1 MEQTISLNLTRN
13 SVEKFSEVF
22 NSLETLDTK
31 NIDILII
38 VSIKK
43 KLKICLLSLEEKE
56 FTIYFTKDE
65 FIVLK
70 ILSKQYL
77 ELKNKNKPKPNI
89 KKDFDKYLDKKNK

>member
-1 MEQTISLNLTRN
+1 MNQTITLNLTRN
-13 SVEKFSEVF
+13 SVIKFSEVF

-38 VSIKK
+38 VSIKN

-56 FTIYFTKDE
+56 FSIFFTKDE
-65 FIVLK
+65 FRVLK
-70 ILSKQYL
+70 ILSKNYL
-77 ELKNKNKPKPNI
+77 ELKNKPKPNI

>member
-38 VSIKK
+38 VSIKN
-43 KLKICLLSLEEKE
+43 KLKIRLLALGKKN
-56 FTIYFTKDE
+56 FTIDFSKDE
-65 FIVLK
+65 FVILK
-70 ILSKQYL
+70 ILSNQYL
-77 ELKNKNKPKPNI
+77 IKKNLRKPKSDHT
-89 KKDFDKYLDKKNK
+89 KDFDKYLDKKNK

>member
-1 MEQTISLNLTRN
+1 MNQTTISLNLTRN

-38 VSIKK
+38 VSIKN

-77 ELKNKNKPKPNI
+77 DKKNKTKSNHI
-89 KKDFDKYLDKKNK
+89 KDFDKYLDKKNK

>member
-31 NIDILII
+31 DIDILII
-38 VSIKK
+38 VSIKN

-56 FTIYFTKDE
+56 FTIFFTKEE
-65 FIVLK
+65 FVILK
-70 ILSKQYL
+70 ILSKNYL
-77 ELKNKNKPKPNI
+77 EIQHKNKPKSDHI
-89 KKDFDKYLDKKNK
+89 KDFDKYLDNKNK

>member
-1 MEQTISLNLTRN
+1 MEQRISLNLTRN

-38 VSIKK
+38 VSIKN

-65 FIVLK
+65 FRVLK
-70 ILSKQYL
+70 ILSKNYL
-77 ELKNKNKPKPNI
+77 ELKNKPKSNHI
-89 KKDFDKYLDKKNK
+89 KDFDKYLDKKNK

>member
-13 SVEKFSEVF
+13 SVQKFSEVF

-31 NIDILII
+31 NINILII
-38 VSIKK
+38 VNIRN
-43 KLKICLLSLEEKE
+43 KLKIRLLSIKEKT
-56 FTIYFTKDE
+56 FTIDFTKDE

-89 KKDFDKYLDKKNK
+89 NNDFDKYLDKKNK